1 MEERRTVLEAV
12 LVGRHKEGLGRKV
25 VRIAVVV
32 VHTEVVRIAVV
43 DHMATGVVADHIA
56 VAVRMVLGLAA
67 VRTAAAAVQGSLIED
82 TEAVVQEEGEQVYCS
97 QTDLVD
103 RVNVAAAKG
112 LVIVDMANVVKAAAV
127 LAT

>member
-1 MEERRTVLEAV
+1 VHE
-12 LVGRHKEGLGRKV
+12 HKEGLGRKV

-43 DHMATGVVADHIA
+43 DHMATVVVADHIA
-56 VAVRMVLGLAA
+56 VAVRMVLGLAV
-67 VRTAAAAVQGSLIED
+67 VRTAAAAAVQGSLIED